1 MRTFAH
7 RYSCFVAETKV
18 TKKGWNLLGDFSLFL
33 SQLPK
38 VLADTNNKEYTSAL
52 ELLDA
57 LMEMSKTKFIRHKT
71 KYTKFRL
78 VVPLWVMIWVM
89 AVALLVY
96 YNPILIN

>member
-1 MRTFAH
+1 
-7 RYSCFVAETKV
+7 
-18 TKKGWNLLGDFSLFL
+18 
-33 SQLPK
+33 
-38 VLADTNNKEYTSAL
+38 
-52 ELLDA
+52 
-57 LMEMSKTKFIRHKT
+57 MEMSKTKFIRHKT